1 MAKRL
6 QVNPTRMELME
17 LRDRLSVAV
26 HGHSLLKDKLEGLM
40 AEFMDLVDQYKEMR
54 SSFSEQYPAVA
65 KLFVLAGIAGSRDI
79 VDDAISQTS
88 SDLDLDVSVRN
99 VLSVQV
105 PHFEAEPHPGGGYSL
120 LDTPLE
126 LDEATQRMAEFL
138 PRILE
143 LAEKEHAIWMLMD
156 EIERTRR
163 RVNALEYIM
172 IPQLRET
179 VKYIQRKLDENERA
193 NITRLMKIK
202 EMRLEEER
210 QAREEEAAAGIGV

>member
-1 MAKRL
+1 MAKRME
-6 QVNPTRMELME
+6 VNPTRMELMN
-17 LRDRLSVAV
+17 LRDRLSIAT

-40 AEFMDLVDQYKEMR
+40 AEFMERVDEYR
-54 SSFSEQYPAVA
+54 SVRKDFNNDYPEVVR
-65 KLFVLAGIAGSRDI
+65 LFLLAGITGSRENI
-79 VDDAISQTS
+79 QDAIKQNQTRLRLDIRRDNIFGIDVPVFDS
-88 SDLDLDVSVRN
+88 SV
-99 VLSVQV
+99 
-105 PHFEAEPHPGGGYSL
+105 EPGQGYSL

-126 LDEATQRMAEFL
+126 LDEAMQSMEDFL

-143 LAEKEHAIWMLMD
+143 LSEREHTLWKMIK

-179 VKYIQRKLDENERA
+179 IKYIQTKLDENDRE

-202 EMRLEEER
+202 DMRLQEER
-210 QAREEEAAAGIGV
+210 QKNRQQQEQKAS

>member
-1 MAKRL
+1 MAKRME
-6 QVNPTRMELME
+6 VNPTRMELMN
-17 LRDRLSVAV
+17 LRDRLGIAT

-40 AEFMDLVDQYKEMR
+40 AEFMERVDEYR
-54 SSFSEQYPAVA
+54 SVRKDFNNDYPEVVR
-65 KLFVLAGIAGSRDI
+65 LFLLAGITGSRENI
-79 VDDAISQTS
+79 QDAIKQNQTRLRLDIRRDNIFGIDVPVFDS
-88 SDLDLDVSVRN
+88 SV
-99 VLSVQV
+99 
-105 PHFEAEPHPGGGYSL
+105 EPGQGYSL

-126 LDEATQRMAEFL
+126 LDEAMQSMEDFL

-143 LAEKEHAIWMLMD
+143 LSEREHTLWKMIK

-179 VKYIQRKLDENERA
+179 IKYIQTKLDENDRE

-202 EMRLEEER
+202 DMRLQEER
-210 QAREEEAAAGIGV
+210 QKNRQQQEQKAS

>member
-1 MAKRL
+1 
-6 QVNPTRMELME
+6 MELMN
-17 LRDRLSVAV
+17 LRDRLSIAT

-40 AEFMDLVDQYKEMR
+40 AEFMERVDEYR
-54 SSFSEQYPAVA
+54 SVRKKFNDDYPEVVR
-65 KLFVLAGIAGSRDI
+65 LFLLAGITGSRENI
-79 VDDAISQTS
+79 QDAIKQNQTRLR
-88 SDLDLDVSVRN
+88 LDIRRDNIFGIDVPVFDSGV
-99 VLSVQV
+99 
-105 PHFEAEPHPGGGYSL
+105 EPGQGYSL

-126 LDEATQRMAEFL
+126 LDEAMQSMEGFL

-143 LAEKEHAIWMLMD
+143 LSEKEHALWKMIK

-179 VKYIQRKLDENERA
+179 IKYIQTKLDENDRE

-202 EMRLEEER
+202 DMRLQEER
-210 QAREEEAAAGIGV
+210 QKRRQQQA